1 MPYYPRIRPGLSLAD
16 TGASAPRREKPLWF
30 LPDSHPADAPATLA
44 GCAAEDVPPSSGKE
58 VALLPL
64 PPLRTGRDSFPSS
77 GSSRW

>member
-1 MPYYPRIRPGLSLAD
+1 MKTVLDILQRAGGWHHGLHLHI
-16 TGASAPRREKPLWF
+16 ENPLRF
-30 LPDSHPADAPATLA
+30 LPALIPLGTGPPFA

-77 GSSRW
+77 GSSRR